1 MHFTYA
7 AKGRGLFNTI
17 NPAPRRPASA
27 PAVSGRPGERG
38 GVTSP
43 GRTRTRA
50 RAALRGGSAGKR
62 DAAGLLLL
70 LGVSVSQRHLPRP
83 RRRISEAP
91 RTTKSVPVS
100 GHRGRRVQRSRNQ
113 RSAPGRVGRRS
124 PGRRGR
130 AVPSCVAGSWHVLSG
145 DSSTRV
151 SPRERGWDSS
161 DWAAPFSFPPRF
173 FTTWQEFIHPRLCT
187 RVTSEAFSVTSGKC
201 VLFSRQGWDSSCK
214 LP

>member
-7 AKGRGLFNTI
+7 AKGRGLFITI
-17 NPAPRRPASA
+17 NPAPRRPAST

-124 PGRRGR
+124 PGAA
-130 AVPSCVAGSWHVLSG
+130 AVPSPPAWQAAGTSSQETAPLACHRESVGGIRPTGPLRFPFRH
-145 DSSTRV
+145 DSSPRGKSLSIPV
-151 SPRERGWDSS
+151 CARASPQRPS
-161 DWAAPFSFPPRF
+161 P
-173 FTTWQEFIHPRLCT
+173 
-187 RVTSEAFSVTSGKC
+187 
-201 VLFSRQGWDSSCK
+201 
-214 LP
+214 

>member
-50 RAALRGGSAGKR
+50 RAALRGGSVGKR
-62 DAAGLLLL
+62 CRRPPPPAR
-70 LGVSVSQRHLPRP
+70 VSVSQRHLPRP

-100 GHRGRRVQRSRNQ
+100 GHRGRQVQRSRNQ

-130 AVPSCVAGSWHVLSG
+130 AVPSCAAGGSTSSQETAPLACHRESVGGIRPTGPLRFPFRH
-145 DSSTRV
+145 DSSPRGKNLSIPV
-151 SPRERGWDSS
+151 CARASPQRPS
-161 DWAAPFSFPPRF
+161 
-173 FTTWQEFIHPRLCT
+173 T
-187 RVTSEAFSVTSGKC
+187 
-201 VLFSRQGWDSSCK
+201 
-214 LP
+214 

>member
-7 AKGRGLFNTI
+7 AKGRGLFITI

-50 RAALRGGSAGKR
+50 RAALRGGSVGKR
-62 DAAGLLLL
+62 CRRPPPPAR
-70 LGVSVSQRHLPRP
+70 VSVSQRHLPRP
-83 RRRISEAP
+83 RQRISEAP

-100 GHRGRRVQRSRNQ
+100 GDRGRRVQRSRNQ
-113 RSAPGRVGRRS
+113 RSAPGRVGRSS

-130 AVPSCVAGSWHVLSG
+130 AVPSCAAGGWHVVSR

-161 DWAAPFSFPPRF
+161 DGAAPFSFPPRF
-173 FTTWQEFIHPRLCT
+173 FTMWQEFIHPRLCT